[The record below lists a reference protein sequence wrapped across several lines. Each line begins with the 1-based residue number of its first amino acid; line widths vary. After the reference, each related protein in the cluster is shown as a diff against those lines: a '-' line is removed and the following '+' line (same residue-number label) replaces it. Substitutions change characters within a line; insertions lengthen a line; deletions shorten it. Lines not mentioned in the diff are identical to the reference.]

1 MKIIEVTRSISE
13 GNAILSA
20 DFTSIQQTGVST
32 IFFSYPEEYYDFL
45 PLTAD
50 PFFPAL
56 LIPSMLNGE
65 NLEIEPDLS
74 RKIYENQ
81 FTLQDIFF
89 TWNPSTLSKI
99 KVTANNRYEAEKN
112 QYQGNATF
120 FSLGVDSMYSMLKY
134 LKENNP
140 PRGKE
145 LTHLIYMKGLELPL
159 SIYSK
164 GQDKEVI
171 KAIKSLASHYNLK
184 VIVGE
189 TNIRDVFPI
198 SYEKLYFGPSLASA
212 ALSLSNGFK
221 NIYIPSSNSYAS
233 LFPDPSSPLTD
244 ALWSN
249 EGTTLSHDGSEKER
263 VEKVADLIVTDQYA
277 LDSLRVCVCNE
288 GGNYNCCKCWKCIRT
303 MITLEI
309 AGKLKSSKAFPHPL
323 PKSYAKELRTF
334 DLDSMEYV
342 KENWKLARK
351 YGNKEIEKILFNEIR
366 IGKIDLFREE
376 KSVIYLLK
384 EILYYLYIKTGRF
397 FKILDY

>member
-198 SYEKLYFGPSLASA
+198 SYEKLYYGPGLASA

-221 NIYIPSSNSYAS
+221 NIYIPSSFSYAS
-233 LFPDPSSPLTD
+233 LLPDASSPLAD
-244 ALWSN
+244 ILWSN
-249 EGTTLSHDGSEKER
+249 EGTTLSHDGS
-263 VEKVADLIVTDQYA
+263 
-277 LDSLRVCVCNE
+277 
-288 GGNYNCCKCWKCIRT
+288 
-303 MITLEI
+303 
-309 AGKLKSSKAFPHPL
+309 
-323 PKSYAKELRTF
+323 
-334 DLDSMEYV
+334 
-342 KENWKLARK
+342 
-351 YGNKEIEKILFNEIR
+351 
-366 IGKIDLFREE
+366 
-376 KSVIYLLK
+376 
-384 EILYYLYIKTGRF
+384 
-397 FKILDY
+397 